1 MGSLARDGSVGT
13 PPLTV
18 SFGTRYPAPVHRSR
32 GSLLLAATI
41 LCGRVALAQQK
52 SAPIADSA
60 AAPPRTTLPQTYRV
74 APDRFFLF
82 TRPARLRS
90 VRSVPRDLA
99 EVTRRAGDRHS
110 LLVLG
115 GMVAGTALLVATDQ
129 QIVDETQRFGRR
141 ISLSTNHTE
150 IRVGGL
156 LELPTTFSSG
166 LYFIGNGWTQ
176 LGVAGSFLA
185 FGSLRNDYRAL
196 RTASE
201 ITEALMGVGIAAQL
215 GKHIAGRETP
225 GTATVSGGRWRP
237 FPSPSAY
244 AENVPRYDAFPSGHL
259 AALWSTVLVVAEN
272 YPEKRF
278 VRPIGYATTALVAFV
293 MVNNGV
299 HWVSDYPLALVI
311 GSAFAHRAV
320 ERGRTVLDRAPDSP
334 LPSGLV
340 EDASRRHLGIVRWLK
355 SSDVVP
361 LVGRHVRGMGL
372 SHAF

>member
-1 MGSLARDGSVGT
+1 M
-13 PPLTV
+13 
-18 SFGTRYPAPVHRSR
+18 HRSR